1 MLEKLFKLQQNK
13 TTIRTEIV
21 AGITTFMTMAYILIV
36 NPLILG
42 DAGMDMG
49 GVFVATAISAAF
61 ATVLMA
67 FLTNYSVALAPG
79 MGLNAYFA
87 YVVVLNMGYTWQQAL
102 TAVFVSGAIFTVL
115 SFSNLREGIIKA
127 IPMNLKYAVS
137 VGIGL
142 FIAFIGFQ
150 NANIVIADE
159 ATLLALGN
167 LKDATVLLAL
177 FGILLTGFLLHK
189 RVKGALLLGILGTY
203 IIGVITGNASVP
215 HSLVSLPP
223 SIKPVFF
230 KFDLSNIFSL
240 DMLLVI
246 FAFLFVD
253 LFDTVGTLIG
263 VANKAGYLDEEG
275 NLPKAKAALLS
286 DAIGTIVGACLGTS
300 TVTSY
305 IESASGV
312 NEGGRT
318 GLTGLVTAGFFLLA
332 LVFSPILL
340 VIPGYATAPALIIV
354 GLMMM
359 TSILKITFDD
369 YTESLPAFLTI
380 ILTPL
385 AYSISEGLMFGIL
398 AYMVLKICDG
408 KVKEIHPVM
417 YFIAILFSFKFIF

>member
-13 TTIRTEIV
+13 TTIRTEVV

-49 GVFVATAISAAF
+49 GVFVATAISAAI

-67 FLTNYSVALAPG
+67 LLTNYSVALASG

-102 TAVFVSGAIFTVL
+102 TAVFVSGVIFTIL

-167 LKDATVLLAL
+167 LKDPTVLLAL

-189 RVKGALLLGILGTY
+189 GIKGALLLGILGTY
-203 IIGVITGNASVP
+203 IIGVITGNASLP

-230 KFDLSNIFSL
+230 KFDFSNIFSL

-263 VANKAGYLDEEG
+263 VTSKAGYLDEEG
-275 NLPKAKAALLS
+275 NLPKAKEALLS

-398 AYMVLKICDG
+398 SYMILKICDG
-408 KVKEIHPVM
+408 KIKEIHPVM